1 MKILII
7 NYRYFLSGGPEKYM
21 FKVIELLKNQGH
33 EIVPF
38 SIKSNQNRK
47 SNFENYFAD
56 PIGGKDQTYF
66 EEYKKDFKT
75 TIQILDRQFY
85 SLSVKKKLVK
95 LIKETKPDVC
105 YLMHHYNK
113 LSPSVI
119 DACKKNKVPIVMRLS
134 DFFLVCPSSHL
145 LRNKMICE
153 ECKDKSLFRAVKH
166 KCIKNSYI
174 GSTIKVCAM
183 YFHRLFRFYKKVNY
197 IVAPSNFTLSKINS
211 LIDSKKLINIS
222 SFIDLTEEYNSNVGN
237 YILFVGRIE
246 EEKGVM
252 NAIKAV
258 EGTKYKLIIIG
269 KSSTGYDIKVKD
281 YIQEKNITNVEYL
294 GSKYGDEL
302 KNYYKGARCVI
313 IPSIWYENI
322 PNVALEA
329 MKYSKP
335 LLVSN
340 VGSLKELVKENYNG
354 YFFEI
359 ENISHVKEKISMIFE
374 NDQLCKKLGKNAY
387 DFILKEFNSKLHYNK
402 LIKIFNDAISEEN
415 KKWKH

>member
-1 MKILII
+1 MMKILLI

-21 FKVIELLKNQGH
+21 FKVIDLLNKNGH
-33 EIVPF
+33 KIIPF
-38 SIKSNQNRK
+38 SIKSNKNEK
-47 SNFENYFAD
+47 SEYENFFAD

-75 TIQILDRQFY
+75 TMQILDRQFY
-85 SLSVKKKLVK
+85 SFLVKKKLIK

-105 YLMHHYNK
+105 YLMHQYNK

-119 DACKKNKVPIVMRLS
+119 DVCKKNKVPIVMRLS

-145 LRNKMICE
+145 LRDKIICE

-183 YFHRLFRFYKKVNY
+183 YFHRLFGFYKKVNY
-197 IVAPSNFTLSKINS
+197 IVAPSKFTLSKINR
-211 LIDSKKLINIS
+211 LIDNKKLINIS
-222 SFIDLTEEYNSNVGN
+222 SFIEITENYNPSVGD
-237 YILFVGRIE
+237 YVLFVGRIE

-258 EGTKYKLIIIG
+258 EGTKNKLILIG
-269 KSSTGYDIKVKD
+269 KSSTGYDIKVKE
-281 YIQEKNITNVEYL
+281 YIKKHNITNVEYL
-294 GSKYGDEL
+294 GPKYGDEL
-302 KNYYKGARCVI
+302 KKYYCGARCLI

-329 MKYSKP
+329 MMYSKP

-340 VGSLKELVKENYNG
+340 IGSLKELVREDYNG
-354 YFFEI
+354 YLFEI
-359 ENISHVKEKISMIFE
+359 ENIDHIKEKISMIFE
-374 NDQLCKKLGKNAY
+374 NDKTCRRLGKNAY
-387 DFILKEFNSKLHYNK
+387 EYISKEFNSKSHYNK
-402 LIKIFNDAISEEN
+402 LIKIFSNAISEE
-415 KKWKH
+415 K